1 MSKVGVMTIL
11 GMEEV
16 VGVVLGQDPQ
26 EIITKEQNLTIRTN
40 NLELRENAET
50 VVRKVIILFLLS
62 YSLRQLVSDFDL
74 VNTGVRQ

>member
-1 MSKVGVMTIL
+1 MTIL

-40 NLELRENAET
+40 NLELRENAEI